1 MENAGRGAADA
12 IEARYGVA
20 AGKSYLIVCG
30 KGNNGGDG
38 LVIARHLLLRGARIT
53 VILLYT
59 ERSFRPDPA
68 QQMKI
73 LRNLER
79 SKRGSLRIMAVPS
92 AAKLHSLPE
101 HDILV
106 DAIFGTGF
114 RGGMDRRTR
123 TVIDWM
129 NSRPERVVS
138 IDVPSG
144 MDSDVGM
151 VSDVAVK
158 ADMTVTM
165 LMKKTGLLV
174 GKAGEYAG
182 FIKVV
187 DIGITPSFYGKRFNV
202 CRVEVPDVVRILPRR
217 PFDAHKHSVGKIL
230 VIAGS
235 RGLTGA
241 AAMASSAAMR
251 SGAGAVIL
259 ATPASV
265 YPVLAKKLTEVMVT
279 PVMETPDGSIATDA
293 LDEVKEHL
301 RWADLLILGP
311 GLSRNPATQELVR
324 SLVSKATLPILLD
337 ADGLNAIAGQDVLL
351 KRRKSPHLI
360 LTPHAGEFARLTG
373 RTAARI
379 ESDRIGLARAFAQET
394 ALTLVLKGAPTV
406 TAGSDG
412 TVCINSTGNAGMAT
426 AGAGDV
432 LTGIIGGLWAQG
444 MDPLEAAYAGV
455 YIHGSCGDHA
465 KEKFGEKS
473 LMAMD
478 LYDAIP
484 FILKKLAGTGG

>member
-1 MENAGRGAADA
+1 
-12 IEARYGVA
+12 
-20 AGKSYLIVCG
+20 
-30 KGNNGGDG
+30 
-38 LVIARHLLLRGARIT
+38 
-53 VILLYT
+53 
-59 ERSFRPDPA
+59 
-68 QQMKI
+68 
-73 LRNLER
+73 
-79 SKRGSLRIMAVPS
+79 
-92 AAKLHSLPE
+92 
-101 HDILV
+101 
-106 DAIFGTGF
+106 
-114 RGGMDRRTR
+114 
-123 TVIDWM
+123 
-129 NSRPERVVS
+129 
-138 IDVPSG
+138 
-144 MDSDVGM
+144 
-151 VSDVAVK
+151 
-158 ADMTVTM
+158 
-165 LMKKTGLLV
+165 
-174 GKAGEYAG
+174 
-182 FIKVV
+182 
-187 DIGITPSFYGKRFNV
+187 
-202 CRVEVPDVVRILPRR
+202 
-217 PFDAHKHSVGKIL
+217 
-230 VIAGS
+230 
-235 RGLTGA
+235 
-241 AAMASSAAMR
+241 
-251 SGAGAVIL
+251 
-259 ATPASV
+259 
-265 YPVLAKKLTEVMVT
+265 MVT

-426 AGAGDV
+426 AGSGDV

-484 FILKKLAGTGG
+484 FILKKLARTGG